1 MSSTGLT
8 SKMKEALFYTKLK
21 DNRVR
26 CDLCP
31 HGCIIHPGKTGKC
44 RGRTNIEGTL
54 YAVNYGKTISLSI
67 DPMEKKPLYH
77 FHPVNNILSIGS
89 NSCNL
94 SCKFCQN
101 FQSSQ
106 LDVNTKSI
114 TPSDL
119 LSYCTEN
126 RCQFVAF
133 TYTEPTTW
141 FEFVLDASKLLNE
154 NNIKTVFVT
163 NGYINQEPLKQLLT
177 YIDAMNID
185 LKAFDDKFYSSI
197 CNGSLQPVLETIKTA
212 SKQCHIEITNL
223 IITDEND
230 SEKQINDLVDFVAD
244 LNPEIPL
251 HFSRYYP
258 TYKMHNKTTPIST
271 LETAKEIAEKKLTYV
286 YLGNIAVERN
296 TNCPNCGKLLIR
308 RDYPQKIEITSGQC
322 PHCNHNIYGEF

>member
-1 MSSTGLT
+1 
-8 SKMKEALFYTKLK
+8 MKEALFYTKQEDLK
-21 DNRVR
+21 VR

-31 HGCIIHPGKTGKC
+31 HSCIIHPGKTGKC
-44 RGRTNIEGTL
+44 RGRENNEGIL
-54 YAVNYGKTISLSI
+54 YAVNYGETISLSI

-106 LDVNTKSI
+106 FEVNTTSI
-114 TPSDL
+114 SPADL

-126 RCQFVAF
+126 QCRFVAF

-154 NNIKTVFVT
+154 NNIKTVLVT
-163 NGYINQEPLKQLLT
+163 NGYINQEPLKQLLP
-177 YIDAMNID
+177 YIDALNID
-185 LKAFDDKFYSSI
+185 LKAFDEKFYRSI

-230 SEKQINDLVDFVAD
+230 SEEQINRLVDFVAEV
-244 LNPEIPL
+244 NPNIPL

-271 LETAKEIAEKKLTYV
+271 LDTAKEIAERKLKYV

-296 TNCPNCGKLLIR
+296 TYCPSCGTLLIR
-308 RDYPQKIEITSGQC
+308 RDYPQIMVIINGKC
-322 PHCNHNIYGEF
+322 PECDHKIYGDF